1 MSESPFEDRNSPLA
15 KNKDSGPR
23 PLSESSIERGD
34 GYVIFSPEDLEVGG
48 TRIILKWGGN
58 PPEKNKQPDQKGGG
72 GKGKD
77 KGEEEDGESEGG
89 SGEGKEKGGEGGKS
103 QGGEEQGGEKEDKGK
118 DKDGEAGGES
128 ELGDLDKILDKISGQ
143 DILGGGRNRL
153 GDLDKILDK
162 ISGQDILGGGRNRGE
177 PDEDEDGDSPRRP
190 PHGPHERGKG
200 KDKEGKDKDKS
211 SKDKSGKPI
220 DPGSDDSVVEI
231 SSDITD
237 VPPPSEE
244 EDLSFLDVIFD
255 KD

>member
-34 GYVIFSPEDLEVGG
+34 GYVIFSPEDPEVGG

-89 SGEGKEKGGEGGKS
+89 SGEGKEKGEEGGKS

-128 ELGDLDKILDKISGQ
+128 E
-143 DILGGGRNRL
+143 L

>member
-23 PLSESSIERGD
+23 PLSDSSIERGD
-34 GYVIFSPEDLEVGG
+34 GYVIFSPEDPEVGG
-48 TRIILKWGGN
+48 TRIVLKWGGN
-58 PPEKNKQPDQKGGG
+58 PPEKNKQPDLKGGG

-89 SGEGKEKGGEGGKS
+89 SGEGKEKAGEGGKS
-103 QGGEEQGGEKEDKGK
+103 QGGEEQDKGK

-143 DILGGGRNRL
+143 DILGGGRNR
-153 GDLDKILDK
+153 
-162 ISGQDILGGGRNRGE
+162 GE
-177 PDEDEDGDSPRRP
+177 PGEDEDGDSPRRP
-190 PHGPHERGKG
+190 L
-200 KDKEGKDKDKS
+200 
-211 SKDKSGKPI
+211 

>member
-15 KNKDSGPR
+15 RNRDSGPR

-34 GYVIFSPEDLEVGG
+34 GYVIFSPEDPEVGG

-77 KGEEEDGESEGG
+77 KGEEEDGEFEGD
-89 SGEGKEKGGEGGKS
+89 SGKGGEKEGEEKDGERGKS
-103 QGGEEQGGEKEDKGK
+103 QGGEKGDKGK

-128 ELGDLDKILDKISGQ
+128 E
-143 DILGGGRNRL
+143 L

-211 SKDKSGKPI
+211 SKDKSGKPT

>member
-34 GYVIFSPEDLEVGG
+34 GYVIFSPEDPEVGG

-58 PPEKNKQPDQKGGG
+58 PPEKNKQPDLKGGG

-143 DILGGGRNRL
+143 DILGGGRNR
-153 GDLDKILDK
+153 
-162 ISGQDILGGGRNRGE
+162 GE
-177 PDEDEDGDSPRRP
+177 SDEDEDGDSPRRP

>member
-1 MSESPFEDRNSPLA
+1 MSESPFEDRNSPLT
-15 KNKDSGPR
+15 KNRDSGPR

-34 GYVIFSPEDLEVGG
+34 GYVIFSPEDPEVGG
-48 TRIILKWGGN
+48 IRIILKWGGN

-77 KGEEEDGESEGG
+77 KGEKEDGEFEGD
-89 SGEGKEKGGEGGKS
+89 SGKGGEKEGEEKDGERAKS
-103 QGGEEQGGEKEDKGK
+103 QGGEKGDKGK
-118 DKDGEAGGES
+118 NKDGEAGGES

-143 DILGGGRNRL
+143 DILGGGRNR
-153 GDLDKILDK
+153 GEPDEDDKILDK
-162 ISGQDILGGGRNRGE
+162 ISGQDIL
-177 PDEDEDGDSPRRP
+177 
-190 PHGPHERGKG
+190 
-200 KDKEGKDKDKS
+200 
-211 SKDKSGKPI
+211 
-220 DPGSDDSVVEI
+220 VEI